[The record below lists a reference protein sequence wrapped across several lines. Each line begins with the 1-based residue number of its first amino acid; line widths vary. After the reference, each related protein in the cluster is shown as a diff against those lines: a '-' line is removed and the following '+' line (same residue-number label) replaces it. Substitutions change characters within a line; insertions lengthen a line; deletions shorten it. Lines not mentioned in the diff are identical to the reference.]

1 MPLVTQEEIKVLC
14 EYAAAVELNRVD
26 RSNKPHPFFSFLKKH
41 YPEFSTVSYYI
52 GDKETRE
59 LADFKTCFS
68 THVSSYEQFYKNY
81 QKNFADYH
89 CEDCGDLRPGHYI
102 SDIKQDGDKSYY
114 VMARGNLVLVSDEL
128 DFLKSKNIAEKRKAI
143 MALICDHQKEVGGHW
158 EEYSK
163 AISKD
168 SMTAFCHRLKYQTE
182 YQKDFET
189 EALLARAVKQE
200 GNTYTF
206 LDMKLEPYTVKIC
219 PNESITFED
228 QIYKY

>member
-1 MPLVTQEEIKVLC
+1 MPPVTQEEIKVLY
-14 EYAAAVELNRVD
+14 EYAAAVELNQFD

-89 CEDCGDLRPGHYI
+89 CEDCGDLRQDHYI

-114 VMARGNLVLVSDEL
+114 VTSDEAG
-128 DFLKSKNIAEKRKAI
+128 S
-143 MALICDHQKEVGGHW
+143 
-158 EEYSK
+158 
-163 AISKD
+163 
-168 SMTAFCHRLKYQTE
+168 FCIVFTP
-182 YQKDFET
+182 
-189 EALLARAVKQE
+189 LLTNAS
-200 GNTYTF
+200 
-206 LDMKLEPYTVKIC
+206 C
-219 PNESITFED
+219 
-228 QIYKY
+228 

>member
-1 MPLVTQEEIKVLC
+1 MHYTQSKENPMVWLSENIYTNSGLAGW
-14 EYAAAVELNRVD
+14 E
-26 RSNKPHPFFSFLKKH
+26 PTH
-41 YPEFSTVSYYI
+41 YS
-52 GDKETRE
+52 D
-59 LADFKTCFS
+59 
-68 THVSSYEQFYKNY
+68 YEQKELKTILVAFPQEMNGSAAWFYRLTL
-81 QKNFADYH
+81 D
-89 CEDCGDLRPGHYI
+89 D
-102 SDIKQDGDKSYY
+102 
-114 VMARGNLVLVSDEL
+114 MARGNLVLVSDKL

-143 MALICDHQKEVGGHW
+143 MALIRDHQKEVGGHW

>member
-1 MPLVTQEEIKVLC
+1 MARQKTGGISPFDLM
-14 EYAAAVELNRVD
+14 
-26 RSNKPHPFFSFLKKH
+26 NKGEKMH
-41 YPEFSTVSYYI
+41 YRLTL
-52 GDKETRE
+52 D
-59 LADFKTCFS
+59 
-68 THVSSYEQFYKNY
+68 
-81 QKNFADYH
+81 
-89 CEDCGDLRPGHYI
+89 DL
-102 SDIKQDGDKSYY
+102 
-114 VMARGNLVLVSDEL
+114 ARGNLVLVSDEL

-143 MALICDHQKEVGGHW
+143 MALIRDHQKEVGGHW